1 MMKLEK
7 QLMCKYLK
15 FFFAQFIVSYI
26 IYVICDFFHLYT
38 AVYGEENIAEFS
50 YWINLFLFIFVL
62 MGFPYIVNSFL
73 VYKYNSKSV
82 YILAFFINA
91 IYLYCIDFLFFKCT
105 DFCSLYNDF
114 IRVSVSCFFL
124 NLYRRKQIIVK
135 NIFMELS

>member
-1 MMKLEK
+1 
-7 QLMCKYLK
+7 MCKYLK

>member
-7 QLMCKYLK
+7 QLMCRYLN
-15 FFFAQFIVSYI
+15 FFCVQFMMLYI
-26 IYVICDFFHLYT
+26 IYVICDFFHLYIV
-38 AVYGEENIAEFS
+38 VYGEGNIDEFS
-50 YWINLFLFIFVL
+50 YWISLFLFIFVL
-62 MGFPYIVNSFL
+62 MGFPYAVNSFF

-91 IYLYCIDFLFFKCT
+91 VYLYCIDFLFFKCT

-124 NLYRRKQIIVK
+124 ILFKFVQNKMD
-135 NIFMELS
+135 NC

>member
-1 MMKLEK
+1 
-7 QLMCKYLK
+7 MCRYLK
-15 FFFAQFIVSYI
+15 FFFAQLIVSYI

-50 YWINLFLFIFVL
+50 YWINVFLFVFVL
-62 MGFPYIVNSFL
+62 IGLPYIVNSFL
-73 VYKYNSKSV
+73 VYKYDGKSV
-82 YILAFFINA
+82 YALVFFINT

-124 NLYRRKQIIVK
+124 ILFKFVQNKTD
-135 NIFMELS
+135 NC

>member
-1 MMKLEK
+1 
-7 QLMCKYLK
+7 MCKYFK
-15 FFFAQFIVSYI
+15 FFFVQFIVSYI

-50 YWINLFLFIFVL
+50 YWINIFLFIFVL
-62 MGFPYIVNSFL
+62 MGFPSMLNSFF
-73 VYKYNSKSV
+73 VYKYDGKSV
-82 YILAFFINA
+82 YALVCFINT

-124 NLYRRKQIIVK
+124 ILFKFVQNKTD
-135 NIFMELS
+135 NC

>member
-7 QLMCKYLK
+7 QLMCKNLN
-15 FFFAQFIVSYI
+15 FFCVQFMMSYI

-38 AVYGEENIAEFS
+38 VVYGEGNIAEFS
-50 YWINLFLFIFVL
+50 YWISLFLFIFVL
-62 MGFPYIVNSFL
+62 MGFPYAVNSFF

-82 YILAFFINA
+82 YILAF
-91 IYLYCIDFLFFKCT
+91 YLYCIDFLFFKCT

-124 NLYRRKQIIVK
+124 ILFKFVQNKMD
-135 NIFMELS
+135 NC

>member
-73 VYKYNSKSV
+73 VYKCDGKSV
-82 YILAFFINA
+82 YALVFFINT

-124 NLYRRKQIIVK
+124 FLFKFIQKKTDNC
-135 NIFMELS
+135 

>member
-7 QLMCKYLK
+7 QLICKNLK
-15 FFFAQFIVSYI
+15 FFFAQLIVSYI

-50 YWINLFLFIFVL
+50 YWINIFLFIFVL
-62 MGFPYIVNSFL
+62 MGFPYMLNSFF
-73 VYKYNSKSV
+73 VYKYDGKSV
-82 YILAFFINA
+82 YALVFFINA

-114 IRVSVSCFFL
+114 IRVSVSCFFVFL
-124 NLYRRKQIIVK
+124 FKFVQEN
-135 NIFMELS
+135 

>member
-7 QLMCKYLK
+7 QLMCKNLRN
-15 FFFAQFIVSYI
+15 FFTQFIVSYI

-50 YWINLFLFIFVL
+50 YWINIFLFIFVL
-62 MGFPYIVNSFL
+62 MGFPYMLNSFF
-73 VYKYNSKSV
+73 VYKYDGKSV
-82 YILAFFINA
+82 HALVFFINT

-124 NLYRRKQIIVK
+124 ILFKVVQNK
-135 NIFMELS
+135 MDDC

>member
-7 QLMCKYLK
+7 QLMCRYLK

-50 YWINLFLFIFVL
+50 YWISLFLFIFVL
-62 MGFPYIVNSFL
+62 MGFPYMLNSFF
-73 VYKYNSKSV
+73 VYKYDGKSV
-82 YILAFFINA
+82 YALVFFINV
-91 IYLYCIDFLFFKCT
+91 IYLYCIDILFLKCT

-124 NLYRRKQIIVK
+124 ILFKFVQNKMD
-135 NIFMELS
+135 NC

>member
-1 MMKLEK
+1 MIKLEK
-7 QLMCKYLK
+7 QLMCRYLK

-50 YWINLFLFIFVL
+50 YWISLFLFIFVL
-62 MGFPYIVNSFL
+62 MGFPYMLNSFF
-73 VYKYNSKSV
+73 VYKYDSKSV
-82 YILAFFINA
+82 YALVFFINT

-105 DFCSLYNDF
+105 NFCSLYNDF

-124 NLYRRKQIIVK
+124 ILFKFVQNKTD
-135 NIFMELS
+135 NC